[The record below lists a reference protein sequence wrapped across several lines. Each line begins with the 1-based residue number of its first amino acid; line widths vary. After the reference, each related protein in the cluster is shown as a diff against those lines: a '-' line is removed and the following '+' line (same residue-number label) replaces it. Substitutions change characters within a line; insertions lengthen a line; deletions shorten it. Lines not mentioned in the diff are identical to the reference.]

1 MRLLPSSLD
10 LGCEIYE
17 LSEKAGCSD
26 SEGTLS
32 PDTLEGPGPMGSH
45 S

>member
-10 LGCEIYE
+10 LGCQIYE
-17 LSEKAGCSD
+17 LSEKSGCSD

-32 PDTLEGPGPMGSH
+32 LEMMEGPDPIGSL